1 MITLLYSGYY
11 DMDKAKEPFE
21 VDPNFFYLT
30 SCDIPNIL
38 VLKKGRKHYVHM
50 KVPDIQWY
58 DSEYFMKALKHCFKA
73 DMVSI
78 DDIIKLC
85 KSSGI
90 TQTLENIKTH
100 PDWSKIR
107 SLSLDMSSISDSLM
121 KKREIKFIDEQLRI
135 EKACRY
141 TSEGIK
147 HILRNAY
154 PTMSQIE
161 LTGLFKKSIS
171 KHGIQEL
178 SFNPITSHGKYNQY
192 LHYIAKDRPVTRGS
206 LVLLDLGCKYKHYCS
221 DISRCF
227 PISGKFTKLQ
237 KEIYN
242 VVLKSQKYALT
253 LMKPGKSWSEISHKV
268 QLKLYEECLKIKLVI
283 PVDNE
288 KDKIRVISQLMPHS
302 LGHHV
307 GLDNHDCGPI
317 VTLKKD
323 MVIAVEPG
331 IYFQLGKG
339 ENPHINTSVWKK
351 YEHIGGVRIE
361 DTIIIT
367 DRGYKNLS
375 KITKEINGIEKLM
388 KK

>member
-1 MITLLYSGYY
+1 MTTLLYSGYY
-11 DMDKAKEPFE
+11 NMDKAKDPFE

-38 VLKKGRKHYVHM
+38 VFKKGKKHYVHM
-50 KVPDIQWY
+50 KVPDIKWY
-58 DSEYFMKALKHCFKA
+58 DSEYFMEGLKHCFKA
-73 DMVSI
+73 EMVSI
-78 DDIIKLC
+78 DDIVRLC

-100 PDWSKIR
+100 PNWSKIR
-107 SLSLDMSSISDSLM
+107 GLSLDMSSISDSLM

-135 EKACRY
+135 EKACKY

-147 HILRNAY
+147 HILKNAY
-154 PTMSQIE
+154 PKMSQIE

-237 KEIYN
+237 KELYN

-253 LMKPGKSWSEISHKV
+253 LMKPGKSWSEITHKV

-283 PVDNE
+283 PVDDDTI
-288 KDKIRVISQLMPHS
+288 KVSIIQQLMPHS

-317 VTLKKD
+317 TTLKKD
-323 MVIAVEPG
+323 MVVAVEPG
-331 IYFQLGKG
+331 IYFQVSKGKS
-339 ENPHINTSVWKK
+339 PHINTSVWKK
-351 YEHIGGVRIE
+351 YEHLGGIRIE

-367 DRGYKNLS
+367 DKGYKNLS
-375 KITKEINGIEKLM
+375 KITKEIDGIEKLM
-388 KK
+388 K